1 ASRWVEGML
10 ARRPFGDRAVEVA
23 REVWATMAREDV
35 LEAFDHHP
43 RIGASLESLRE
54 KFASTAT
61 LSAGEQSGALGADEA
76 VLTALRDGNLRYE
89 QRFGH
94 IFIVCATGKS
104 AAQMLALLEAR
115 MDNDPADE
123 LAVAAAVPERIC
135 GSLATAL
142 LDPQQQQEQPGATLA
157 AVERANLFLLPL
169 DAHGRWFRYHH
180 LFRDFLLR
188 RASERGEDWLRAR
201 HLRAAQW
208 LAARD
213 LRQEAFEHALAAGEL
228 GLITGLFEAWSA
240 ELLAGSRTG

>member
-1 ASRWVEGML
+1 MSAAAAIDAMSEAEAEAALTRCCGSRRWVAAMV
-10 ARRPFGDRAVEVA
+10 AQRPFGDDATLHRKADEAWAQVSRA
-23 REVWATMAREDV
+23 DI

-123 LAVAAAVPERIC
+123 LAIAAA
-135 GSLATAL
+135 
-142 LDPQQQQEQPGATLA
+142 EQLKIT
-157 AVERANLFLLPL
+157 
-169 DAHGRWFRYHH
+169 
-180 LFRDFLLR
+180 
-188 RASERGEDWLRAR
+188 
-201 HLRAAQW
+201 HLR
-208 LAARD
+208 LD
-213 LRQEAFEHALAAGEL
+213 KL
-228 GLITGLFEAWSA
+228 T
-240 ELLAGSRTG
+240 